1 VAQREEDWAE
11 KQRLLQGIVINMA
24 PQKKKMKVSGMWKTK
39 GTSLQSCPAQ
49 INAKCN
55 FLVLIDAISLS
66 GTPLLSAVSFIFLLF
81 IIST

>member
-49 INAKCN
+49 INKIN
-55 FLVLIDAISLS
+55 R
-66 GTPLLSAVSFIFLLF
+66 LF
-81 IIST
+81 IYACLILCL